1 MNASPDFTFDLTGE
15 GVAFDPGTGLLTIAT
30 EALVKGVGV
39 VMTARDA
46 SGTPTGAFR
55 ITVWLSDDG
64 TGPGPDPEE
73 PVTPEAPLPVA
84 LTPPALSGPGLVG
97 VAMALDTGRW
107 SGTPEPE
114 LAIEWLRDGVPI
126 AGADGTSYLPG
137 DLDDETRLGARVTAR
152 NALGEARAETAA
164 VAIARV
170 APSATGTLA
179 DLVLV
184 RGEAAVRV
192 EAGAAFAGEALG
204 FSVTGGD
211 GVIDPATGALD
222 LPLGTLRTREE
233 VTVSARNSGGTATAG
248 FRLTILAMAPPE
260 PAGTIGDLA
269 VPLGAAVRSV
279 STQAGFTGEE
289 LAYALETAPPGVTI
303 LPGSG
308 LVTVPAALA
317 LDGLVTVRAANA
329 GGEARQSFRVTVGAT
344 TPPIATETI
353 PAAALDG
360 EWSLDQVTE
369 QAPHA

>member
-1 MNASPDFTFDLTGE
+1 MNALPDFTFDLAGE

-30 EALVKGVGV
+30 EALVKGIGV

-55 ITVWLSDDG
+55 ITVRLTDDG
-64 TGPGPDPEE
+64 TGTEPE
-73 PVTPEAPLPVA
+73 PEVPVA
-84 LTPPALSGPGLVG
+84 PEVVTAPALSGPGLVG

-107 SGTPEPE
+107 SGTPEPGI
-114 LAIEWLRDGVPI
+114 AIEWLRDGVAI
-126 AGADGTSYLPG
+126 EGATGTSYLPVA
-137 DLDDETRLGARVTAR
+137 LDDETRLGARVTAR
-152 NALGEARAETAA
+152 NAAGEASAETAP

-184 RGEAAVRV
+184 RGEGMIRV
-192 EAGAAFAGEALG
+192 ETGAVFAGEALG

-211 GVIDPATGALD
+211 GVIDPATGALE
-222 LPLGTLRTREE
+222 LPLGTPRSQEE
-233 VTVSARNSGGTATAG
+233 VTVSARNSGGTARAG

-260 PAGTIGDLA
+260 PAGIIGDLVA
-269 VPLGAAVRSV
+269 PLGAGARSV
-279 STQAGFTGEE
+279 STQAGFTGED
-289 LAYALETAPPGVTI
+289 LSYTLETAPPGVTI

-308 LVTVPAALA
+308 LVTVPTALA

-344 TPPIATETI
+344 TTPPIETETI